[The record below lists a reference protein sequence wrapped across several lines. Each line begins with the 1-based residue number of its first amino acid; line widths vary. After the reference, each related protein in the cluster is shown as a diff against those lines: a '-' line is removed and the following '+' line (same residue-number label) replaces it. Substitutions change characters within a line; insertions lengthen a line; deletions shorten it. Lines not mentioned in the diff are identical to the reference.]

1 MIELEGL
8 SKREFIKKMI
18 LLSTNLTEEEVDA
31 ISMKE
36 GTEIQNLINEINGFG
51 NFQNP
56 DKKE

>member
-1 MIELEGL
+1 
-8 SKREFIKKMI
+8 MI